1 MGFILGL
8 LIGGFLLYLM
18 CYGIGILLGLIG
30 GSLNLISEGN
40 WIGIVILV
48 AVIALIVKVVF

>member
-1 MGFILGL
+1 MGL
-8 LIGGFLLYLM
+8 LIGILIGGFFLYLAA
-18 CYGIGILLGLIG
+18 YGIGILLGLIG
-30 GSLNLISEGN
+30 GSLSLISEGN

>member
-8 LIGGFLLYLM
+8 IIGGFFIYLAL
-18 CYGIGILLGLIG
+18 YGIGTLLGLIG
-30 GSLNLISEGN
+30 GSLYLISKGN

-48 AVIALIVKVVF
+48 AVVALILKVVF